1 MGRKERR
8 NKGRILTKGGRRKRR
23 KEGRKEGYQGRISR
37 KDIKEG
43 YQGRISRKDYMNK
56 GRKHHTKKGPYEG
69 KNYAKDCTKN
79 YVYMNDFM
87 KQGGKEGRKEG
98 RPGCC
103 PSTPRPLS

>member
-43 YQGRISRKDYMNK
+43 L
-56 GRKHHTKKGPYEG
+56 YE
-69 KNYAKDCTKN
+69 
-79 YVYMNDFM
+79 
-87 KQGGKEGRKEG
+87 QRKETSYEE
-98 RPGCC
+98 R
-103 PSTPRPLS
+103 TI